1 MTKKQDTHARI
12 VRTAAAAIRE
22 RGYAGASVAEIMEQA
37 GLTHG
42 GFYAHFADRD
52 AMLAEAV
59 DQGASESMQRL
70 DKTADLDALVTQY
83 LSDAHCAHPEN
94 GCTLAALGSET
105 RRQAPAVREVTTRR
119 TKELADAIGRH
130 LPNWGTAAAH
140 DEALA
145 VMSALVGALVIARA
159 VDDPALAKSVR
170 RAAAAMI
177 RKKI

>member
-12 VRTAAAAIRE
+12 VKTAAAAIRE
-22 RGYAGASVAEIMEQA
+22 HGYAGASVAEIMDRA

-42 GFYAHFADRD
+42 GFYAHFPDRD
-52 AMLAEAV
+52 AMLAEAI
-59 DQGASESMQRL
+59 DQGAGESIDRVG
-70 DKTADLDALVTQY
+70 KAADLEALVAQY
-83 LSDAHCAHPEN
+83 LSDAHLAHPEG
-94 GCTLAALGSET
+94 GCTMAALGSET

-145 VMSALVGALVIARA
+145 VMSALVGAVVIARA
-159 VDDPALAKSVR
+159 VEDPALSKAIR
-170 RAAAAMI
+170 RATAAMI
-177 RKKI
+177 RKKV